1 MLILLEYKIQNTIVA
16 FEILEYYNIRLE
28 IQNNLKIIWGEWGAQ
43 KSESSVTVSESE
55 KKSQKTHTQVIVH
68 NLPKKKSDSTLQ
80 TTTSF

>member
-16 FEILEYYNIRLE
+16 FEILEYYNIGLE

-55 KKSQKTHTQVIVH
+55 KKVRKLIR
-68 NLPKKKSDSTLQ
+68 K
-80 TTTSF
+80 